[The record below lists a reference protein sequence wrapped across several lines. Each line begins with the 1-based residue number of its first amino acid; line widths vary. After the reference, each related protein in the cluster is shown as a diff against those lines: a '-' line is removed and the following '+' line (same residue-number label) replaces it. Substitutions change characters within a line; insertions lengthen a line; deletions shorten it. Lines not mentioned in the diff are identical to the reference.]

1 MQDGYDDTTR
11 TLARRMAIGGIVRY
25 LLLPLVLG
33 TALALPAAGNSQA
46 TPRESMVVS
55 AAWLASHAKD
65 ANLVLLHLGVKTD
78 YDAGHIPGARFMT
91 LNDISISDTTSETGL
106 SLQMP
111 TPDDLHAKLEALG
124 ISDASRVIV
133 SYGRDR
139 IASATRVLYTLDY
152 AGLGRQASLLD
163 GGSDAWVKDGRPMI
177 TDVPA
182 VTAGKLSPLR
192 IQQTVVDADF
202 VNAQR
207 EKPGFVVIDGRLPA
221 FFNGTQTG
229 GNAQRPHRTGHIA
242 GAKNVP
248 YTDTLDADQ
257 KLKPAEALAAMFGAA
272 GARPGDTVVAYCHIG
287 QQATAVAFAART
299 LGFKVVLYDGSF
311 EDWSRRLELPVDNPS
326 KK

>member
-1 MQDGYDDTTR
+1 
-11 TLARRMAIGGIVRY
+11 VRY
-25 LLLPLVLG
+25 LLVPLVLG
-33 TALALPAAGNSQA
+33 AVLELQPAGSAQA
-46 TPRESMVVS
+46 TPRDSMVVS
-55 AAWLASHAKD
+55 TAWLASHPKD

-91 LNDISISDTTSETGL
+91 LNDISVSDTTNETGL

-111 TPDDLHAKLEALG
+111 APDDLRAKLEALG
-124 ISDASRVIV
+124 ISDASRVVV
-133 SYGRDR
+133 SYGRDRIACDR

-152 AGLGRQASLLD
+152 AGLGKQSSLLD
-163 GGSDAWVKDGRPMI
+163 GGSDAWVKDGRPMS

-182 VTAGKLSPLR
+182 ATMGKLSPLK
-192 IQQTVVDADF
+192 IQPTVVDADF

-207 EKPGFVVIDGRLPA
+207 EKPGFALIDGRLPGFYSGA
-221 FFNGTQTG
+221 QTG
-229 GNAQRPHRTGHIA
+229 GNTQRPHRTGHIA

-248 YTDTLDADQ
+248 YIETLDADQ
-257 KLKPAEALAAMFGAA
+257 KLKPADTLAALFAAA
-272 GARPGDTVVAYCHIG
+272 GAKPGDTVVAYCHIG

-311 EDWSRRLELPVDNPS
+311 EDWSRRVELPVTNPA